1 MKTMLLLLV
10 GLAISAQTFT
20 YSSLPFP
27 SEYLTMVDHEAH
39 LNGYWWRTAT
49 ATEHQI
55 YLMAW
60 QDAIGHKVNGSIP
73 YAEPGQ
79 VVPKDPPFIPRQ
91 LIFELSQPVG
101 EAIKLMTP
109 ELRETSGQGSSHK
122 NK

>member
-20 YSSLPFP
+20 YSSPPFP
-27 SEYLTMVDHEAH
+27 TEYLTIVDHEAH

-79 VVPKDPPFIPRQ
+79 VVPKDPPFMPRE
-91 LIFELSQPVG
+91 LVFELSQPVG
-101 EAIKLMTP
+101 EAIKHMNLDVHFTGG
-109 ELRETSGQGSSHK
+109 RGSADTIK
-122 NK
+122 